1 MRQKTSKKS
10 RGQAASTSSGQV
22 FLLSLMLLA
31 AVSVMG
37 VILITVFTQDLKL
50 AYESSEST
58 KALYAADSEMERLL
72 YWELVKEGRPGEQ
85 PALTMSNG
93 TSFEG
98 DWRHFSFS
106 PTPSNPTPYL
116 ATVGYNNSTS
126 TKSTV
131 ARGMKINFQ
140 ISL

>member
-98 DWRHFSFS
+98 DWSNFSYSS
-106 PTPSNPTPYL
+106 PDSYL